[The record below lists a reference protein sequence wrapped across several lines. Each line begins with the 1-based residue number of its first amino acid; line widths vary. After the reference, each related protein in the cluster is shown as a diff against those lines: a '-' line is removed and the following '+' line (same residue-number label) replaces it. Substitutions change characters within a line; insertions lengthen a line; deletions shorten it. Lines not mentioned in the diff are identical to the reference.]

1 MNTSHAR
8 QVFPKAALYGAAG
21 LILVSLMVA
30 GAARLTDDGTVAMPD
45 GTVTQTRA
53 LRFED
58 RKDGGVT
65 ILDASN
71 GAVVEVVAP
80 GTNGFIRGALRG
92 LNRERLRRDIG
103 AEPPFTLTLFED
115 GRLLLIDP
123 TTNRSIDLGAFGR
136 TQTETFV
143 RLLTAKEGQS

>member
-1 MNTSHAR
+1 MNTTHAR
-8 QVFPKAALYGAAG
+8 QVFPKVALYGAAG
-21 LILVSLMVA
+21 LVLVSLMVA
-30 GAARLTDDGTVAMPD
+30 GAARLTDDGAVSLPA
-45 GTVTQTRA
+45 GAVTESRA

-58 RKDGGVT
+58 RADGGVT
-65 ILDASN
+65 IYDAAT
-71 GAVVEVVAP
+71 GEVVEIVAP

-103 AEPPFTLTLFED
+103 AQPAFNLTLFED